1 MCSCILM
8 YCAHREKYSQE
19 FSYIVP
25 EIGSCEVIKIILS
38 TNFEMSNW
46 RNTLIKNEFSFLVQL
61 FGITKIYR
69 VIDPLNKII

>member
-1 MCSCILM
+1 M

-25 EIGSCEVIKIILS
+25 EIESYVIIKIILS

-46 RNTLIKNEFSFLVQL
+46 QNTLIKNEFTFLVQL
-61 FGITKIYR
+61 FGIAKTYK